1 MSIPKKIG
9 SQFIQSPKG
18 MRDILPQEQ
27 MWWDKFRREL
37 DFISDYY
44 NFIRIDTSLL
54 ERAEVFEKSLGETT
68 DIVEKQMFVFKSGP
82 MFRREQPQMG
92 RFRQFYQ
99 AGFEIMGGE
108 DDAIYDAQVILVL
121 FRLLERLKIKNV
133 TLHVNSIGC
142 RKRTKI

>member
-44 NFIRIDTSLL
+44 NFIRIDTPLL

-68 DIVEKQMFVFKSGP
+68 DIVEKQMFVFESRSGDRLAGREP
-82 MFRREQPQMG
+82 FGIDHRRV
-92 RFRQFYQ
+92 
-99 AGFEIMGGE
+99 
-108 DDAIYDAQVILVL
+108 D
-121 FRLLERLKIKNV
+121 
-133 TLHVNSIGC
+133 
-142 RKRTKI
+142 